1 MCYKR
6 LRELRQDIN
15 YSQEMVAEFLGIDQR
30 VYSNY
35 ETGKREIP
43 IRFLIA
49 LSRLY
54 HVSVDYILE
63 VTDERSPYDQPPTN

>member
-1 MCYKR
+1 MYYKR
-6 LRELRQDIN
+6 LRQLREDTDRTQKMIAL
-15 YSQEMVAEFLGIDQR
+15 YLGIDQR